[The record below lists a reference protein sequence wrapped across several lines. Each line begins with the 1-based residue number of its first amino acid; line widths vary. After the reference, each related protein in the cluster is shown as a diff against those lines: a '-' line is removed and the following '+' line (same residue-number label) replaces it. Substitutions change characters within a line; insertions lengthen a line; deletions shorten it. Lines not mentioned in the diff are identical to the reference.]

1 MTGAGGRPGNRSE
14 VRDSTD
20 APPDRRSVSL
30 QAYKAL
36 QAHAAMFEA
45 SGADLLEDDGRT
57 ISLSDGSF
65 GMSLDY
71 RSQRKLLARIDH
83 LRIKAEFVTSGPK
96 AAAPFEL
103 RLQRGGLFGGEYGF
117 ALTGRDSAQ
126 AEKVGRY
133 LLRSGV
139 VQELASKVDLEDL
152 SISRYPE
159 RGAWALVLEPYP
171 GCHVSTVFPPAR
183 YTVRLKDREIEAVR
197 EFLARASKVL
207 GESGKAEDERV
218 SSLK

>member
-1 MTGAGGRPGNRSE
+1 MTGAGGRSGDGSE
-14 VRDSTD
+14 VRGSKD
-20 APPDRRSVSL
+20 APLDRRSVSP

-36 QAHAAMFEA
+36 QTHAAMFKA

-57 ISLSDGSF
+57 ISLSDRSF

-83 LRIKAEFVTSGPK
+83 LRIKAEFVASGPK
-96 AAAPFEL
+96 AAASFKL
-103 RLQRGGLFGGEYGF
+103 RLQRAGPLGGEYEF
-117 ALTGRDSAQ
+117 TLTGRDSAQ
-126 AEKVGRY
+126 AEKVGRD
-133 LLRSGV
+133 LLRSGI

-152 SISRYPE
+152 SISRCPK
-159 RGAWALVLEPYP
+159 RGVWELVLEPYP

-183 YTVRLKDREIEAVR
+183 YTVRLKNREIEAVR

-207 GESGKAEDERV
+207 GESGKAQDERV